1 MELLVSP
8 AAHCPAGKKQPY
20 LFKLKASQFEVLKIP
35 DNQSMGCGFIPK
47 ALIEEYV
54 GYGAKGSNAAAVQV
68 RVLGHRLGLFKGL
81 LVAKAGIKKI
91 QLTESKQ

>member
-1 MELLVSP
+1 
-8 AAHCPAGKKQPY
+8 
-20 LFKLKASQFEVLKIP
+20 
-35 DNQSMGCGFIPK
+35 MGCGFIPK

-91 QLTESKQ
+91 QLTESKQLLKFVFK